1 MPGFPESFIIE
12 EYFHKVEQVKKM
24 KKTQKICLI
33 ITIIFCMNYALSML
47 LSFHYLTQLITSIPW
62 LEKVVAFI
70 IGVCAFIDILA
81 FRQEE

>member
-1 MPGFPESFIIE
+1 
-12 EYFHKVEQVKKM
+12 M
-24 KKTQKICLI
+24 KKKQKICLI
-33 ITIIFCMNYALSML
+33 ITILFCLNYALSML